1 MGPIALFDKSFLQML
16 NVDEAVVFDALYSAV
31 ICPIFYT
38 EVLADLAKESQG
50 DRTVERMVADLVRKT
65 PIMHSTPNQLHSS
78 ICLTE
83 LSGNPIE
90 MRCVPV
96 RAGGTAV
103 RNADGEVGIIFDE
116 APEAKAF
123 DRWQSGRFREVER
136 DFAARYRKLLSTFD
150 HGATAKLAKQM
161 LSIQDAPRNLEE
173 ALAIAKDVV
182 HGAGQRFLTLKTAF
196 SLLGL
201 PQGQFRKIHERWARL
216 GRPQLPEFAPYAAHC
231 LLVDVFFYIAVDK
244 KLISPDRSSNR
255 SDIAYLYYL
264 PFAMIF
270 ISNDKLHRRVAPLFL
285 RDDQM
290 FIGGDELKRDL
301 GALDSYFWSRPEEE
315 RQQGLLRLAGYPP
328 DEDRFLTTRIWQ
340 QLKMRTRRG
349 QEHINSVESMSLPAR
364 DDVLAMVRQMQ
375 AAAKRADVGGFTRD
389 EIDGAEH
396 MVIERRVP
404 LQRGKW
410 RLFPPG
416 VKGSSAD

>member
-50 DRTVERMVADLVRKT
+50 YRSVERVVADLVKKT
-65 PIMHSTPNQLHSS
+65 PIMHSTPNQLHST

-83 LSGNPIE
+83 LSGHPIE
-90 MRCVPV
+90 MGRVPV
-96 RAGGTAV
+96 RAGGRAV
-103 RNADGEVGIIFDE
+103 RNPEGEVGIIFDE
-116 APEAKAF
+116 SPEAKAF
-123 DRWQSGRFREVER
+123 DRWQSGRFHEVER
-136 DFAARYRKLLSTFD
+136 DFAARYRELLSTFD

-161 LSIQDAPRNLEE
+161 LSIQDTPRNLEE
-173 ALAIAKDVV
+173 ALAIARDVV
-182 HGAGQRFLTLKTAF
+182 HGAGQRFLTLKTAY

-201 PQGQFRKIHERWARL
+201 PQRQFREIHERWARL
-216 GRPQLPEFAPYAAHC
+216 GRPQLTEFAPYVAHC
-231 LLVDVFFYIAVDK
+231 LLVDVFFHIAVDK

-255 SDIAYLYYL
+255 IDIAYLYYL
-264 PFAMIF
+264 PFTMMF

-285 RDDQM
+285 REDQM
-290 FIGGDELKRDL
+290 FVGGDELKRDL
-301 GALDSYFWSRPEEE
+301 GALDAYFWSRPEEE
-315 RQQGLLRLAGYPP
+315 RRQGLFRLAGYPP
-328 DEDRFLTTRIWQ
+328 DEDRYLTTRIWQ
-340 QLKMRTRRG
+340 QFNMRIRRA
-349 QEHINSVESMSLPAR
+349 EENSNSVESMSRLAK

-375 AAAKRADVGGFTRD
+375 AAAKRADVGRFTRD

-396 MVIERRVP
+396 MVIERRIP

-410 RLFPPG
+410 KLLPG
-416 VKGSSAD
+416 TGDDSAD